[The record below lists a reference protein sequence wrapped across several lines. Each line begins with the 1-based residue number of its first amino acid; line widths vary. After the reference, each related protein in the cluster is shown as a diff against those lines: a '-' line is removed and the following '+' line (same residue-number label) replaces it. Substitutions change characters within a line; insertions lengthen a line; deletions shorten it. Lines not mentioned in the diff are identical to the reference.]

1 MEANCKL
8 LGLDAAAGKAFDKS
22 DKEALRDQAKSF
34 DWDLFYRLHVSKVP
48 PPGAIDE
55 FIDEFV
61 EEETKSESDDI
72 GM

>member
-1 MEANCKL
+1 M
-8 LGLDAAAGKAFDKS
+8 AARALEKS

-34 DWDLFYRLHVSKVP
+34 DWDLFYQLQGSKVP
-48 PPGAIDE
+48 PPKVIDD
-55 FIDEFV
+55 FIDKFV